1 MTLPVFFVYGVLNGL
16 NGGSV
21 SEIFTPQNGDDS
33 SDDRP
38 RLVLDTNT
46 VLALWMFRDPK
57 LDALRA
63 WIEAGKC
70 LLYSREDALEELRRV
85 LAYRQFDLDAAMQR
99 TLLDQYCDR
108 LTMLNADAPEKH
120 ASPPAALPACRDPDD
135 QKFLDIAAQAAASYL
150 ITRDKALQ
158 RLARHR
164 LVKHWLNILT
174 PERFASALN
183 GGTLRGKPSAL
194 ASTDTAGG

>member
-16 NGGSV
+16 NGGRV
-21 SEIFTPQNGDDS
+21 SEILTPQNGDYS

-57 LDALRA
+57 LDALRV

-70 LLYSREDALEELRRV
+70 RLYSREDALEELRRV
-85 LAYRQFDLDAAMQR
+85 LSYRRFGHTHTTQETFIEDYVR
-99 TLLDQYCDR
+99 RISLLDR
-108 LTMLNADAPEKH
+108 
-120 ASPPAALPACRDPDD
+120 PPFTNGNTVIRELPICRDLDD
-135 QKFLDIAAQAAASYL
+135 QKFLEIAADAAATHL
-150 ITRDKALQ
+150 ITRDNDLR

-164 LVKHWLNILT
+164 LVRKRFAIIT
-174 PERFASALN
+174 PERFSTT
-183 GGTLRGKPSAL
+183 TLSDAPLSP
-194 ASTDTAGG
+194 